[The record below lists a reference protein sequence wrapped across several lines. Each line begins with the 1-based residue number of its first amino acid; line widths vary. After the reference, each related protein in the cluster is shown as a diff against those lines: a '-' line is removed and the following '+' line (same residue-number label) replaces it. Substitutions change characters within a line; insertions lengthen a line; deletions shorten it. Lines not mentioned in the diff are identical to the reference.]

1 MNPNLDL
8 LRAVAVLLVLF
19 GHLAGFYGIMPD
31 RPFNLSVLGGVG
43 VQIFFVHTSL
53 VLMQSLERQQ
63 KECPKL
69 YIPFM
74 IRRCFRIYPLAL
86 LCIATVLLFRLPMGL
101 FTDGHFTGYKP
112 DFEDIIAN
120 LSLLPDLSGRAPV
133 LGPAWSLSTELQ
145 MYVMLP
151 VLFLAIRSWK
161 RAALAWVGVVAF
173 CYFIQVKFHAVSI
186 VNFAPCF
193 FAGVL
198 GFRLA
203 GVRPILAAKWW
214 PVFLAAML
222 LATCLIPGA
231 NPSPEVWA
239 FTLILAVAIPHF
251 GHISNPAL
259 VSASNAVAKYSYGIY
274 LTHFFALWIACE
286 KLSHLPLAV
295 KVATYALLTAALSYI
310 LYHAVEHP
318 MTELGK
324 RTAALYSTK
333 TESARRYAGTNCL
346 PAGSHTTGEA
356 QSGAHM
362 R

>member
-8 LRAVAVLLVLF
+8 LRAVAVLVVFF
-19 GHLAGFYGIMPD
+19 GHIAGFYGFLPD
-31 RPFNLSVLGGVG
+31 RPLNIAVLGGLG

-63 KECPKL
+63 KEGPKL

-86 LCIATVLLFRLPMGL
+86 SCIVIVLVFHLPMGSL
-101 FTDGHFTGYKP
+101 SGGHFAGYKP
-112 DFEDIIAN
+112 DFEDVVAN

-145 MYVMLP
+145 MYVLLP
-151 VLFLAIRSWK
+151 LLFLALRSWR
-161 RAALAWVGVVAF
+161 RAALAWTAAAAV
-173 CYFIQVKFHAVSI
+173 CYVIQLRFHNVSL

-198 GFRLA
+198 AYHVRVRAVVA
-203 GVRPILAAKWW
+203 GKWW

-222 LATCLIPGA
+222 LATCLIPGT
-231 NPSPEVWA
+231 NPVEQVWA
-239 FTLILAVAIPHF
+239 FTLILAVAIPLF
-251 GHISNPAL
+251 APISNPAL
-259 VSASNAVAKYSYGIY
+259 VSASMAVAKYSYGIY

-286 KLSHLPLAV
+286 KLGNLPFLIKLAV
-295 KVATYALLTAALSYI
+295 YALLTGALSYI

-318 MTELGK
+318 MIDFGK
-324 RTAALYSTK
+324 RM
-333 TESARRYAGTNCL
+333 AREYQSNFCEVEQTSVGHDGAVAG
-346 PAGSHTTGEA
+346 
-356 QSGAHM
+356 
-362 R
+362 